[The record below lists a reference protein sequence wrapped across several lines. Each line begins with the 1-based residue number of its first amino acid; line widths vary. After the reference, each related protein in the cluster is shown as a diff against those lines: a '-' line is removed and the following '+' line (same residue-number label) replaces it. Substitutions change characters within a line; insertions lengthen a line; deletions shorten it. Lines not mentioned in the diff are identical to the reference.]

1 MLTAA
6 DVMTTEVITVTPET
20 PVRDIAALLREK
32 RISGVPVVSSDNT
45 VVGIV
50 SEGDLISHAEIVGER
65 RRSWWLRLFDNPNAL
80 AHEYTKAHGRVAR
93 DIMSSRL
100 ITVDPAASLAE
111 IAHKLE
117 THRIKRVPVV
127 RDGKLEGIVTR
138 ANLLQAMATVEIAK
152 SASAGDR
159 AIREQLLGRLATEP
173 WANLALKNIM
183 VQNGVVHLWGFV
195 ENEEERRAL
204 RIAAQNVPGAKS
216 VEDHLQRYH
225 IPAAYG

>member
-32 RISGVPVVSSDNT
+32 RISGVPVVTSDNR

-50 SEGDLISHAEIVGER
+50 SEGDLISHTEVIGER

-80 AHEYTKAHGRVAR
+80 AHEYSKSHGRVAR
-93 DIMSSRL
+93 DVMSSQL
-100 ITVDPAASLAE
+100 ITAAPADSLAE
-111 IAHKLE
+111 IAKTLE

-127 RDGKLEGIVTR
+127 RDGKLQGIVTR

-152 SASAGDR
+152 SASADDR
-159 AIREQLLGRLATEP
+159 AIREQLLSRLAAQP
-173 WANLALKNIM
+173 WANLALKSIM
-183 VQNGVVHLWGFV
+183 VQDGVVHLWGFV
-195 ENEEERRAL
+195 ENEERRAL

>member
-20 PVRDIAALLREK
+20 PVRDIATLLREK
-32 RISGVPVVSSDNT
+32 RISGVPVVTSDNT

-50 SEGDLISHAEIVGER
+50 SEGDLISHADVVGER
-65 RRSWWLRLFDNPNAL
+65 RHSWWLRLFDHPNAL
-80 AHEYTKAHGRVAR
+80 AHEYSKAHGRVAR
-93 DIMSSRL
+93 DVMTTAL

-111 IAHKLE
+111 VAKALE

-127 RDGKLEGIVTR
+127 RDGELKGIVTR

-152 SASAGDR
+152 SASVDDR
-159 AIREQLLGRLATEP
+159 AIREQLLGRLAAESWT
-173 WANLALKNIM
+173 NLTLKNII
-183 VQNGVVHLWGFV
+183 VQNGVIHLWGFV
-195 ENEEERRAL
+195 ETEEERRAL

-216 VEDHLQRYH
+216 VEDHLERYH
-225 IPAAYG
+225 IPTAYG